1 VPARRQYVLVPDRG
15 AALTSLHDAP
25 ADGDGS
31 RLARGA
37 EDANALLYYAVATGR
52 DVTAAIRDPLVRTY
66 RAVTAGRPVTDDEET
81 EFLAAYAKLA
91 AMVHP
96 TTAATL
102 RATSR
107 TVRRPWLWRLFSP
120 EPISEAQR
128 VAYRFGL
135 LALVLIV
142 VIGGAEWTRTFIN
155 AVVTDQAEHGRVL
168 EELRAARAAQ
178 KRLVEQIALLDRD
191 RQGAADSLR
200 ASLVR
205 QREDLDVRV
214 QLLDDREAGLSRR
227 IQAGYETLDRIMPF
241 VNWHELRNVIT
252 PVAAIVAV
260 LVLPVL
266 YGALGTCAYVLRTV
280 YAEMVE
286 RSFDGR
292 RTGEFMVRIFL
303 GMLSGVSL
311 QWLLVREGQAIPGG
325 VTPAVLAFLG
335 GYGVELLFAAIDRIL
350 STVITALRGERR
362 RAKPTAERREG
373 AA

>member
-1 VPARRQYVLVPDRG
+1 VSPVDE
-15 AALTSLHDAP
+15 AP
-25 ADGDGS
+25 ADDGAS
-31 RLARGA
+31 RLETGA
-37 EDANALLYYAVATGR
+37 DDADALLYYAVSAGR
-52 DVTAAIRDPLVRTY
+52 DIGAAIRDPIVRTH
-66 RAVTAGRPVTDDEET
+66 RAVTERKPVTNEEEA

-107 TVRRPWLWRLFSP
+107 SVRRPWFWRLFSH

-135 LALVLIV
+135 LALILII

-155 AVVTDQAEHGRVL
+155 SVVTDQAEYTRVL
-168 EELRAARAAQ
+168 EELRTTRAAQ

-191 RQGAADSLR
+191 RQGAADALR
-200 ASLVR
+200 ATLVR

-227 IQAGYETLDRIMPF
+227 IQAGYETLYRILPF
-241 VNWHELRNVIT
+241 VNWNELRNVIT
-252 PVAAIVAV
+252 PVATIVAV

-266 YGALGTCAYVLRTV
+266 YGALGTCAFVLRTV

-350 STVITALRGERR
+350 STVIAALRGDRR
-362 RAKPTAERREG
+362 RSKPSSERKEG

>member
-1 VPARRQYVLVPDRG
+1 VSPVDE
-15 AALTSLHDAP
+15 AP
-25 ADGDGS
+25 ADDGAS
-31 RLARGA
+31 RLETGA
-37 EDANALLYYAVATGR
+37 DDADALLYYAVSAGR
-52 DVTAAIRDPLVRTY
+52 DIGAAIRDPIVRTH
-66 RAVTAGRPVTDDEET
+66 RAVTERKPVTNEEEA

-107 TVRRPWLWRLFSP
+107 SVRRPLLWRLFSH
-120 EPISEAQR
+120 ELISDAQR

-135 LALVLIV
+135 LALILIV
-142 VIGGAEWTRTFIN
+142 IIGGAEWTRTFIN
-155 AVVTDQAEHGRVL
+155 SVVTDQAEYTRVL
-168 EELRAARAAQ
+168 EELRTTRAAQ

-191 RQGAADSLR
+191 RQGAADALR
-200 ASLVR
+200 ATLVR
-205 QREDLDVRV
+205 QREEVDGRV

-227 IQAGYETLDRIMPF
+227 IQAGYETLYRILPF
-241 VNWHELRNVIT
+241 VNWNELRNVIT
-252 PVAAIVAV
+252 PMATIVAV

-266 YGALGTCAYVLRTV
+266 YGALGTCAFVLRTV

-311 QWLLVREGQAIPGG
+311 QWLLVRDGQAIPGG

-350 STVITALRGERR
+350 STVIAALRGDRR
-362 RAKPTAERREG
+362 RPKPSAERKEG